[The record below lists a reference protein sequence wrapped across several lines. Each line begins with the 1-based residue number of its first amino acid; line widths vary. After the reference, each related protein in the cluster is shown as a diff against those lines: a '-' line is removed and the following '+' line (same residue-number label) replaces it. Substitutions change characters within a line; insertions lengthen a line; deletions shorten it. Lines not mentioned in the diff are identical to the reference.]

1 MKALVVS
8 RPGVLEM
15 RDIPAPE
22 PGSHDALVRLVVC
35 GICSTTD
42 SELIKGTQPYHRDYP
57 AVLGHEG
64 VGEVVAVGA
73 RVRHLKI
80 GDLVTRPCA
89 IWPGMKRDGLASAWG
104 GFAEYGIARD
114 RRALV
119 EDGELSWENDYT
131 AQRQN
136 VLPMGMTPARAV
148 LGIAL
153 AETASWLRLMPPV
166 GGRRVC
172 VSGTGI
178 AGLAIAL
185 WCKLAGASQVIVLGR
200 REERLKLAREIAADA
215 TVNVTREAT
224 RERVLGLTG
233 GRGVHFYAEAVGHR
247 DQVNTGLSVLAE
259 GGEIGIYGAAPDQS
273 YALEWGHG
281 RGHAGVR
288 LAPANEHLAFPWVA
302 DLFRRGWIREEAFG
316 LRTWKFEDYEQ
327 AFSAIKAGQVIKG
340 MLLIG

>member
-8 RPGVLEM
+8 SPGVLEL
-15 RDIPAPE
+15 RDISAPE
-22 PGSHDALVRLVVC
+22 PGLHDALVRMIAC

-64 VGEVVAVGA
+64 VGEVVSVGA

-80 GDLVTRPCA
+80 GDRVTRPCA
-89 IWPGMKRDGLASAWG
+89 IWPGTVQDGLASAWG
-104 GFAEYGIARD
+104 GFAEYGIVRD

-119 EDGELSWENDYT
+119 EDGEVSWETDYT
-131 AQRQN
+131 ALRQN
-136 VLPMGMTPARAV
+136 VLPATMTPAQAV

-153 AETASWLRLMPPV
+153 AETASWLHLMPSV

-200 REERLKLAREIAADA
+200 RDERLNLAREIAADA
-215 TVNVTREAT
+215 TVNVTTEPT
-224 RERVLGLTG
+224 RERVLELTG
-233 GRGVHFYAEAVGHR
+233 GRGVDFYAEAVGHR
-247 DQVNTGLSVLAE
+247 DQINTGLAVLAA
-259 GGEIGIYGAAPDQS
+259 GGEIGIYGAAPEQS
-273 YALEWGHG
+273 YALEWGHS
-281 RGHAGVR
+281 RGHASVR
-288 LAPANEHLAFPWVA
+288 LAPANEHQTFPWVA
-302 DLFRRGWIREEAFG
+302 DLFRRGWIPEDAFG
-316 LRTWKFEDYEQ
+316 LRSWKFEDYEQ
-327 AFSAIKAGQVIKG
+327 AFAAVKAGEVLKA
-340 MLLIG
+340 MLVM